1 MADDKKL
8 KVFVVSFES
17 PYSRGET
24 TSVRV
29 EAANADA
36 ANADAAKVIALPSIT
51 KATGRSLCSWHLDA
65 EEVIG

>member
-1 MADDKKL
+1 MADDKKP

-36 ANADAAKVIALPSIT
+36 AKVIALPAIT

-65 EEVIG
+65 EEAPAGK